1 MGTQGDV
8 QPFLVVGKLLQK
20 NGHRVRLATHEL
32 YRPLVRDAGLEFYPL
47 GGDPKKLSA
56 FMVKTSGRIFPK
68 VGRQGGEAEDLP
80 AHTNYIQHHFCAPLP
95 P

>member
-8 QPFLVVGKLLQK
+8 QPFVVLGRLLQK

-32 YRPLVRDAGLEFYPL
+32 FRPMVVKAGLEFFPL

-68 VGRQGGEAEDLP
+68 VRPSPNYLDFREEEKKTGLTLP
-80 AHTNYIQHHFCAPLP
+80 RLVPV
-95 P
+95 